1 MEADFWQRIMTSEG
15 KRALPS
21 KFCTRKIKPYNF
33 LNRHSK
39 TKDYDRSQTIE
50 KGPDNVLVCNSSTIP
65 EEK

>member
-15 KRALPS
+15 KGVLPS

-33 LNRHSK
+33 NRHSK
-39 TKDYDRSQTIE
+39 KKDYNRSQTIE
-50 KGPDNVLVCNSSTIP
+50 KGPDNVLVCNSSTIQ